1 MHKKLAPGAEARHLR
16 GAMAHTVGP
25 NTWVEIRYTLRDGR
39 GNLLKTTDDPDDDGP
54 EGFVFGLG
62 QMVPG
67 LEAALEGA
75 SAGDVLEVTLSPEE
89 GYGTRDP
96 DDVFEVDR
104 SEFPDPEAIEVGS
117 DFSAEGDDGTR
128 IDMRVVEVYP
138 DHVVV
143 DANHPL
149 AGETLNYQVRV
160 VAVRPATADELLV
173 ARAEMADTVVPDTA
187 S

>member
-1 MHKKLAPGAEARHLR
+1 
-16 GAMAHTVGP
+16 
-25 NTWVEIRYTLRDGR
+25 
-39 GNLLKTTDDPDDDGP
+39 
-54 EGFVFGLG
+54 
-62 QMVPG
+62 
-67 LEAALEGA
+67 
-75 SAGDVLEVTLSPEE
+75 
-89 GYGTRDP
+89 
-96 DDVFEVDR
+96 
-104 SEFPDPEAIEVGS
+104 VGS

-160 VAVRPATADELLV
+160 VSVRPATADELLV